1 MLSDTYET
9 LTIEFTDCEVELFYD
24 QVNLEKYRKKYEQNY
39 EMIRKILEKLCKNGF
54 KERIYIR
61 LHGYKEWLIIR
72 LMGEWNLSEWEIVQI
87 KKKCLEFNPEIL
99 FTFSCKNHSFYINI
113 SF

>member
-1 MLSDTYET
+1 MLGDTYET

-54 KERIYIR
+54 KE
-61 LHGYKEWLIIR
+61 
-72 LMGEWNLSEWEIVQI
+72 
-87 KKKCLEFNPEIL
+87 
-99 FTFSCKNHSFYINI
+99 
-113 SF
+113 